1 MIRYI
6 PLALLYLALA
16 LGGLASTP
24 KRVGPTPSGYFFS
37 IRVSETEIGQ
47 AYYPELEFDD
57 DYPISAEFVV
67 EVQNAQGQA
76 VDDILVKFEDRPRTD
91 GEHRHIPTTG
101 HHARW
106 NRPCRPPDNEPRHRA
121 LHGPRRPHPPGSG
134 GRSRRSWAIIWRQVL
149 REITEERHRVKLF

>member
-16 LGGLASTP
+16 LGGLDSTP

-67 EVQNAQGQA
+67 EVQNAQGQV
-76 VDDILVKFEDRPRTD
+76 VDDILVKFEVDPARVENTAIFPQQA
-91 GEHRHIPTTG
+91 TTRG
-101 HHARW
+101 GTARVVLLTTSLDIV
-106 NRPCRPPDNEPRHRA
+106 RFMVRVDHTTQEVVVA
-121 LHGPRRPHPPGSG
+121 VADL
-134 GRSRRSWAIIWRQVL
+134 GRSSRY
-149 REITEERHRVKLF
+149 